1 MKRLDQLVSP
11 LSFAKPLKVV
21 AFDCDGVLFDSKEAN
36 VRFYSHILGMVGLPP
51 VRPDQ
56 YEAIHMFPVRESL
69 AYLIGNGPN
78 FERAW
83 EYSQQIDFREFN
95 SHLRCEPGL
104 LEILELA
111 GSHYRTAL
119 VTNRT
124 VSTREVLALYDL
136 EKYFD
141 FIVSA
146 SDVSLPKPHPEV
158 MERVFTT
165 FSALPEEVL
174 YIGDSR
180 VDEGLALATGI
191 YFVAYK
197 NPELQAH
204 LHIQHF
210 DELHP
215 LLTSN
220 GASSAD

>member
-1 MKRLDQLVSP
+1 MQR
-11 LSFAKPLKVV
+11 LKVV
-21 AFDCDGVLFDSKEAN
+21 AFDCDGVLFDSKDAN
-36 VRFYSHILGMVGLPP
+36 VRFYSHILEVNDLPP

-56 YEAIHMFPVRESL
+56 HESIHMLPVRDSL
-69 AYLIGNGPN
+69 VYLLGDGAD

-83 EYSQQIDFREFN
+83 KYTQAIDFREFN

-104 LEILELA
+104 TEILELA
-111 GSHYRTAL
+111 KSGYHTAV

-124 VSTREVLALYDL
+124 VSTRDVLALYDL

-146 SDVSLPKPHPEV
+146 SDVCYPKPHPEL
-158 MERVFTT
+158 MERVFST
-165 FSALPEEVL
+165 FDASPEEVL

-204 LHIQHF
+204 IHIQHF
-210 DELHP
+210 DELHS
-215 LLTSN
+215 LLTFNGSKSN
-220 GASSAD
+220 C

>member
-1 MKRLDQLVSP
+1 LNQFSNALHLNQS
-11 LSFAKPLKVV
+11 LKVV

-36 VRFYSHILGMVGLPP
+36 VRFYSHILEVIGLPP

-56 YEAIHMFPVRESL
+56 YESIHMFPVRDSL
-69 AYLIGNGPN
+69 AYLIGSGPD

-83 EYSQQIDFREFN
+83 RYTQGIDFREFN

-104 LEILELA
+104 VEILQVA
-111 GSHYRTAL
+111 KSRFHTAL

-124 VSTREVLALYDL
+124 VSTRDVLALYDL

-141 FIVSA
+141 FVVSA
-146 SDVSLPKPHPEV
+146 SDVRFPKPHPEL
-158 MERVFTT
+158 MERVFTI
-165 FSALPEEVL
+165 FDASPEEVL

-180 VDEGLALATGI
+180 VDEGLAIATGI

-197 NPELQAH
+197 NPCLQAH
-204 LHIQHF
+204 FHIEHF

-215 LLTSN
+215 ILTIN
-220 GASSAD
+220 G

>member
-1 MKRLDQLVSP
+1 LNQSINLLRLVQ
-11 LSFAKPLKVV
+11 PLKVI

-36 VRFYSHILGMVGLPP
+36 VRFYSHILEVIGLPP

-56 YEAIHMFPVRESL
+56 QESIHMLPVRDSL
-69 AYLIGNGPN
+69 AYLIGNGTD

-83 EYSQQIDFREFN
+83 KYTQGIDFHEFN
-95 SHLRCEPGL
+95 SHLQCEPGL
-104 LEILELA
+104 VEILELA
-111 GSHYRTAL
+111 GSLYRTAL

-124 VSTREVLALYDL
+124 VSTRDVLALYDL

-146 SDVSLPKPHPEV
+146 SDVQFPKPHPEL
-158 MERVFTT
+158 MERVFTV
-165 FSALPEEVL
+165 FDASPEEVL

-197 NPELQAH
+197 NPELRAH

-210 DELHP
+210 DELHAI
-215 LLTSN
+215 LTLN
-220 GASSAD
+220 SSMSIC